1 MKYKNFGNT
10 DLKVSELGLGCQSL
24 GGGLYHRDDKESIKI
39 LHKAFEYG
47 INFYD
52 VSDHHSLGMSEK
64 LLGRAFKDR
73 RDRVII
79 TSKAGLMYSQAG
91 SFILKVRSLARPV
104 SGFLQPFKSS
114 LHYFRASQLRFNY
127 SEEYITQSVEK
138 SLIRLQT
145 DYLDLFQL
153 YKPSASI
160 IENGEF
166 IETLEKLKGKGKIRY
181 YGITCLTVVDALL
194 CLKHPGISSVQ
205 VAISLID
212 QEAMTKLLPLVQEKR
227 VAVIARHPRAI
238 GLFTH
243 SQGDIMG
250 DTSAYSRRE
259 FEERTKR
266 AKAFW
271 FLIKEGRTMAQAA
284 IQFVLQLQGVS
295 VVLPRAVNRKQLEE
309 NLGALTTP
317 PLTKE
322 ELESIFSIY

>member
-1 MKYKNFGNT
+1 
-10 DLKVSELGLGCQSL
+10 
-24 GGGLYHRDDKESIKI
+24 
-39 LHKAFEYG
+39 
-47 INFYD
+47 
-52 VSDHHSLGMSEK
+52 
-64 LLGRAFKDR
+64 
-73 RDRVII
+73 
-79 TSKAGLMYSQAG
+79 
-91 SFILKVRSLARPV
+91 
-104 SGFLQPFKSS
+104 
-114 LHYFRASQLRFNY
+114 
-127 SEEYITQSVEK
+127 
-138 SLIRLQT
+138 
-145 DYLDLFQL
+145 
-153 YKPSASI
+153 
-160 IENGEF
+160 
-166 IETLEKLKGKGKIRY
+166 
-181 YGITCLTVVDALL
+181 
-194 CLKHPGISSVQ
+194 
-205 VAISLID
+205 
-212 QEAMTKLLPLVQEKR
+212 MTKLLPLVQEKR

-238 GLFTH
+238 GLFTD